1 MRRPLTRGFLTILFA
16 LVALVVPASASAAEI
31 RQGNSFV
38 VRPGETIDDDL
49 YVFGGT
55 VSVEGTVNGDVLFFG
70 GTSTV
75 SGVITGDLLVLGGTT
90 TITGEVR
97 GSVRAA
103 GGTVNITGRVDQDV
117 ALGAGTLDIAPSARL
132 GRDLLAG
139 VGSAR
144 IAAPIARN
152 VFIGSGDVTLASP
165 VGGDVRAEAGTVRL
179 TNGASVAGRFSY
191 ASERQAEI
199 ASGVVVGGGIER
211 GEAAY
216 GRDFGAALGGIGGL
230 GGIGALVWLRGL
242 VGIFLLGLA
251 FVLLIP
257 AFTRRST
264 SALISNVGAS
274 LGFGV
279 LLLVGVPILAML
291 VFALGLL
298 IGGWWLGIV
307 LLFLYALALGVGYIV
322 SAVLVGDLILARLL
336 PGRAH
341 AAASSLLL
349 GVLVLGSLALIPVVG
364 GIVSGVATTAGL
376 GALGLMAMNGYR
388 RQRQPVVSQTATG
401 PAVPVPTPA

>member
-1 MRRPLTRGFLTILFA
+1 M
-16 LVALVVPASASAAEI
+16 V
-31 RQGNSFV
+31 
-38 VRPGETIDDDL
+38 
-49 YVFGGT
+49 
-55 VSVEGTVNGDVLFFG
+55 FFG
-70 GTSTV
+70 GTSTI
-75 SGVITGDLLVLGGTT
+75 SGLITGDLLVLGGST
-90 TITGEVR
+90 TITGDVR

-103 GGTVNITGRVDQDV
+103 GGTVTIAGRVDQDV
-117 ALGAGTLDIAPSARL
+117 ALGAGTLDITPSARL

-144 IAAPIARN
+144 IAGPITRN
-152 VFIGSGDVTLASP
+152 AYLGSGDVTLAAP

-179 TNGASVAGRFSY
+179 TSGASVAGRFSY
-191 ASERQAEI
+191 ASERPAEI

-211 GEAAY
+211 GESAS
-216 GRDFGAALGGIGGL
+216 GRDLGAALGGVGGL

-251 FVLLIP
+251 LVLLMP

-264 SALISNVGAS
+264 SALVSSVGAS

-291 VFALGLL
+291 VFAVGLL

-322 SAVLVGDLILARLL
+322 SAVLVGDVILARLL

-341 AAASSLLL
+341 AASSVLL

-364 GIVSGVATTAGL
+364 AIVSGAATTAGL
-376 GALGLMAMNGYR
+376 GALGLMVINGYR
-388 RQRQPVVSQTATG
+388 GQRRPVLSPTATG
-401 PAVPVPTPA
+401 PVIPVPTPA